1 MTDTTEALDTPT
13 SREQRW
19 RLILGQEA
27 ERSCGALPKN
37 LQGIDQALAA
47 LYEPDG
53 PGGLGRRGGRG
64 ASSPNVARWLGDIR
78 RYFPSSVV
86 QVMQRDALQRLDL
99 TQMLLEKEML
109 EQVQP
114 DVHMVANLIGLS
126 RVIPA
131 QTKDTARMVVRKV
144 VDDLLRQLEE
154 PMRSAVTGAL
164 DRARR
169 NRRPRLAEIDWHR
182 TIRSNLRHWQP
193 ELRTVVP
200 QELVGY
206 GRKARKPQREVL
218 LCIDQ
223 SGSMAASVVYSSI
236 FGAVMASL
244 PAVATRL
251 VVFDTE
257 VVDMS
262 EQLDDPVDLL
272 FGVQLGGGT
281 DIHRAVSY
289 CQGIIRE
296 PHNAILVLISDL
308 YEGGVEDN
316 LLARARELL
325 EAGVQFIV
333 LLALSDEGAPS
344 YDRSLA
350 GKLAALGVPSFACTP
365 DAFPGLM
372 AAAIRRDDINQWAGG
387 QGLLTT
393 R

>member
-169 NRRPRLAEIDWHR
+169 NSRPRLAEIDWHR

>member
-1 MTDTTEALDTPT
+1 
-13 SREQRW
+13 
-19 RLILGQEA
+19 
-27 ERSCGALPKN
+27 
-37 LQGIDQALAA
+37 
-47 LYEPDG
+47 
-53 PGGLGRRGGRG
+53 
-64 ASSPNVARWLGDIR
+64 
-78 RYFPSSVV
+78 
-86 QVMQRDALQRLDL
+86 
-99 TQMLLEKEML
+99 
-109 EQVQP
+109 
-114 DVHMVANLIGLS
+114 
-126 RVIPA
+126 
-131 QTKDTARMVVRKV
+131 
-144 VDDLLRQLEE
+144 
-154 PMRSAVTGAL
+154 MRSAVTGAL

-244 PAVATRL
+244 PAVSTRL

-289 CQGIIRE
+289 CQGLIRE
-296 PHNAILVLISDL
+296 PHGAILVLISDL
-308 YEGGVEDN
+308 YEGGVEDK
-316 LLARARELL
+316 LLARGKRFAGPMQARGIDL
-325 EAGVQFIV
+325 EEALTQLRQHLSVDAVVDVRADLGGERHGV
-333 LLALSDEGAPS
+333 LLSGQRRRIRECGARKCASLSPA
-344 YDRSLA
+344 R
-350 GKLAALGVPSFACTP
+350 
-365 DAFPGLM
+365 
-372 AAAIRRDDINQWAGG
+372 GG
-387 QGLLTT
+387 T
-393 R
+393 